1 MVVGGVVGT
10 MANFAPSLKTILASR
25 LFSKSI
31 KRLFL
36 SAFRASL
43 CPD

>member
-10 MANFAPSLKTILASR
+10 VANLAPSLKTVLAGR
-25 LFSKSI
+25 LFSKFI

-36 SAFRASL
+36 PAFRASF